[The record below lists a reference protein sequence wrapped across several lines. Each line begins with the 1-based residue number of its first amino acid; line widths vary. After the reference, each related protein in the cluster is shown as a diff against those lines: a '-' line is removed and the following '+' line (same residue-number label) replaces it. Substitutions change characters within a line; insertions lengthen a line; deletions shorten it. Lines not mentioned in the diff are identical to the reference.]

1 MKIEIEIFKFIEAE
15 PEEHECIL
23 LFRNN
28 VCYGMGVYEAE
39 GGDSYLDTG
48 EGLCAIYKDD
58 DKWACPPRLGG
69 EE

>member
-1 MKIEIEIFKFIEAE
+1 MKIEIEIFKFSESE
-15 PEEHECIL
+15 PEINECIL

-28 VCYGMGVYEAE
+28 VCYAMGSYESPSE
-39 GGDSYLDTG
+39 DSYLDMG
-48 EGLCAIYKDD
+48 MGICEINKNS